1 MRFTMR
7 FVVSVF
13 ALAGLIITLAAPAA
27 ATFPGKNGRIAF
39 IQGPDVYTM
48 NSDGSDVKQLTDLGP
63 DSGAAWES
71 WSPDGKQIVLNEYRS
86 PDFLGQLWLM
96 NADGSNQRLLF
107 AEGDLDEERP
117 SFTPDGASVVFSRC
131 QLDGETCT
139 LYQIKTDGSGLTPV
153 TKFDFGIQDLSAAYS
168 PVGEK
173 LGFTSVARG
182 GIICAI
188 YVTTAQGS
196 KPHQITPPSL
206 SARQPDWAPDG
217 TKIVFSTH
225 CGNPQNEEIWVVDTN
240 GNGLRRLTKNGND
253 YFSGPHDF
261 HPSWSPQ
268 GDAIVFERD
277 ASDFSSFGIF
287 IMKADGSRPTQVRNL
302 SGKAAHSNLRSYRM
316 APRGTGSSG
325 PNRRQK
331 QIEEGGGLP
340 RWGVAPN

>member
-1 MRFTMR
+1 MKSGIRIAMQALIAIAI
-7 FVVSVF
+7 F
-13 ALAGLIITLAAPAA
+13 AAGSQSAY

-48 NSDGSDVKQLTDLGP
+48 NSDGSDVKQLTNLGP

-71 WSPDGKQIVLNEYRS
+71 WSPDGKQIVFNEYRP

-96 NADGSNQRLLF
+96 NADGTNQHLLF
-107 AEGDLDEERP
+107 AESDLDDERP
-117 SFTPDGASVVFSRC
+117 SFTPDGSSVVFSRC

-139 LYQIKTDGSGLTPV
+139 LYRIKTEGSGLTPI
-153 TKFDFGIQDLSAAYS
+153 TKFDFGIQDLSAVYS

-188 YVTTAQGS
+188 YVTTAQVS
-196 KPHQITPPSL
+196 KLHQVTPPL
-206 SARQPDWAPDG
+206 ISARQPDWAPDG

-225 CGNPQNEEIWVVDTN
+225 CGNPENEEIWVVDAK
-240 GNGLRRLTKNGND
+240 GSGLRRLTKNGND
-253 YFSGPHDF
+253 YFNGLHDY

-277 ASDFSSFGIF
+277 APDFSSFGIF
-287 IMKADGSRPTQVRNL
+287 IMKADGSHPTQARSL
-302 SGKAAHSNLRSYRM
+302 SGKPAHSNFGSHWM
-316 APRGTGSSG
+316 APRGAGRAS

-331 QIEEGGGLP
+331 QIEEGGALP

>member
-1 MRFTMR
+1 MKFTMR
-7 FVVSVF
+7 FAVSVL
-13 ALAGLIITLAAPAA
+13 ALGGLIVTLAAPAA
-27 ATFPGKNGRIAF
+27 ATFPGQNGRIAF

-48 NSDGSDVKQLTDLGP
+48 NSDGSDVKQLTNLGP
-63 DSGAAWES
+63 DSGSAWES
-71 WSPDGKQIVLNEYRS
+71 WSPDGKQIVFNEYRP

-153 TKFDFGIQDLSAAYS
+153 TKFDFGIQDLSAVYS
-168 PVGEK
+168 PVAGK
-173 LGFTSVARG
+173 LAFTSVARG

-188 YVTTAQGS
+188 YLTIAQGS
-196 KPHQITPPSL
+196 KPHEITPPRL

-217 TKIVFSTH
+217 TKVAFSTH
-225 CGNPQNEEIWVVDTN
+225 CGNPENEEIWVVDAN
-240 GNGLRRLTKNGND
+240 GSGLRRLTKNGND
-253 YFSGPHDF
+253 YFSGPHDY

-277 ASDFSSFGIF
+277 APDFSSSGIF
-287 IMKADGSRPTQVRNL
+287 IMKADGSRPTKVLTL
-302 SGKAAHSNLRSYRM
+302 SVKPAHSKFGSYRM
-316 APRGTGSSG
+316 TPRGTGSPN
-325 PNRRQK
+325 PNRRLK